1 MLHVMH
7 IPTSAERL
15 LRRIGSLAA
24 EQGAA
29 AYAVGGCVRD
39 WLMGRAQQVDV
50 DVTVEGDGLGV
61 AKAVARALD
70 GRVQAHAPFGT
81 ATIELDEARPLQRI
95 DVATCRRET
104 YAKPA
109 AYPAVHPGT
118 LRDDLFRRDFS
129 INAMAMSISPK
140 RFGELIDPFGGQA
153 DVQRRVLRVL
163 HDRSFLDDPSRILRG
178 VRFARRFGL
187 GWDAHTHT
195 LALDAIAA
203 GALGWLNAGRLHKE
217 FERMLEEPDPQA
229 CVSELARLL
238 ADGRRR
244 PAR

>member
-1 MLHVMH
+1 MTPLA
-7 IPTSAERL
+7 IPQSNRL
-15 LRRIGSLAA
+15 LLERIGAIARA
-24 EQGAA
+24 EGAH

-39 WLMGRAQQVDV
+39 WLAGRAQHVDV
-50 DVTVEGDGLGV
+50 DITVEGDGLGV

-70 GRVQAHAPFGT
+70 GRLQTHEPFGT

-95 DVATCRRET
+95 DIATCRRET

-109 AYPAVHPGT
+109 AYPMVQPGT

-129 INAMAMSISPK
+129 INAMAMNITPK
-140 RFGELIDPFGGQA
+140 QFGELIDPFGGQT
-153 DVQRRVLRVL
+153 DLRRRVLRVL

-187 GWDAHTHT
+187 AWDAHTNT
-195 LALDAIAA
+195 LALEAVAA

-217 FERMLEEPDPQA
+217 FERMLTEPDPQA

-238 ADGRRR
+238 DDGRRH
-244 PAR
+244 PPG